1 MNTSATININNARHR
16 RWCRTPHAKL
26 PIARAIAPL
35 IRTNSARSVAKKPNP
50 INGRTATKSG
60 IARQWTV
67 HATERHAPVVST
79 NSWLKCLFNFISLEN
94 RGRGGMHAP
103 VVSTNSWLKCLFNF
117 ISLENRGRGGMI
129 EIIVPVL
136 QFQKLS
142 LYKNFTFRPGSG
154 ITALIR
160 DKCSRYAV
168 SRRFSISKTTMF
180 SSCHHEKLR

>member
-1 MNTSATININNARHR
+1 MNTTATISINNARQL

-26 PIARAIAPL
+26 PTANPIAPR

-50 INGRTATKSG
+50 IKGETATKSG
-60 IARQWTV
+60 IARQWIA

-79 NSWLKCLFNFISLEN
+79 HSWLKCLFNFISLEN
-94 RGRGGMHAP
+94 QR
-103 VVSTNSWLKCLFNF
+103 
-117 ISLENRGRGGMI
+117 RGGMI

-142 LYKNFTFRPGSG
+142 LYRNFAFRPGSG
-154 ITALIR
+154 ITALMR
-160 DKCSRYAV
+160 DRCSRYAV

>member
-1 MNTSATININNARHR
+1 MNANATISINNARQL

-26 PIARAIAPL
+26 PTASPIAPR
-35 IRTNSARSVAKKPNP
+35 IRINSALSFARNPNP
-50 INGRTATKSG
+50 IKGKTATKSG
-60 IARQWTV
+60 IARQWIA

-79 NSWLKCLFNFISLEN
+79 NSWLKYLFNFISLEN
-94 RGRGGMHAP
+94 R
-103 VVSTNSWLKCLFNF
+103 
-117 ISLENRGRGGMI
+117 ERGRMTKM
-129 EIIVPVL
+129 IVPVL

-142 LYKNFTFRPGSG
+142 LYRNFAFRPGSG

-168 SRRFSISKTTMF
+168 SKRFSTSKTTMF

>member
-1 MNTSATININNARHR
+1 MNTTATININNARHL

-26 PIARAIAPL
+26 PIASAIAPL

-50 INGRTATKSG
+50 IKGKTATKSG

-94 RGRGGMHAP
+94 RGR
-103 VVSTNSWLKCLFNF
+103 C
-117 ISLENRGRGGMI
+117 GMI

-142 LYKNFTFRPGSG
+142 LYRNFAFRPGSG

-160 DKCSRYAV
+160 DRCSRYAV
-168 SRRFSISKTTMF
+168 SRRFSSSKTTMF